1 VCPAPEALTEVPP
14 PTDEP
19 EPAATTARTL
29 PTGLPLHVTEV
40 MRDDGMAVAEEGP
53 AEVFV
58 MLHGYGGASFTWRY
72 WAPALAARGRLLL
85 VDMKGFGA
93 APKPDDGA
101 YGPVDLAALVADLI
115 RVLDLTRV
123 TLIGHSLGGS
133 VALLTSFSLPADDR
147 DRIARLVLIGAPAY
161 RQRLPP
167 FAHLARLPRA
177 SAALLRLVGERRVVR
192 LVIRSIV
199 FDRDSATEAMV
210 DAYAAP
216 LSTRDGVRAALDAGR
231 MIVPDEIDE
240 LSRRFADLDLPVL
253 LLWGDNDR
261 VVPLSIGERL
271 AAELPNARLVV
282 LERCGHLPPE
292 ERPEDSLAL
301 VTSFLDDT
309 L

>member
-1 VCPAPEALTEVPP
+1 
-14 PTDEP
+14 
-19 EPAATTARTL
+19 
-29 PTGLPLHVTEV
+29 
-40 MRDDGMAVAEEGP
+40 
-53 AEVFV
+53 
-58 MLHGYGGASFTWRY
+58 
-72 WAPALAARGRLLL
+72 
-85 VDMKGFGA
+85 
-93 APKPDDGA
+93 
-101 YGPVDLAALVADLI
+101 
-115 RVLDLTRV
+115 
-123 TLIGHSLGGS
+123 
-133 VALLTSFSLPADDR
+133 
-147 DRIARLVLIGAPAY
+147 
-161 RQRLPP
+161 
-167 FAHLARLPRA
+167 
-177 SAALLRLVGERRVVR
+177 
-192 LVIRSIV
+192 
-199 FDRDSATEAMV
+199 MV

>member
-1 VCPAPEALTEVPP
+1 M
-14 PTDEP
+14 
-19 EPAATTARTL
+19 ARTL

-40 MRDDGMAVAEEGP
+40 MRDDGMAVTEDGP

-58 MLHGYGGASFTWRY
+58 MLHGYGGTSFTWRY

-115 RVLDLTRV
+115 RVLDLSRV
-123 TLIGHSLGGS
+123 TLIGHSLGGG
-133 VALLTSFSLPADDR
+133 VALLTSFSLPGDDR
-147 DRIARLVLIGAPAY
+147 DRVARLVLIGAPAY

-167 FAHLARLPRA
+167 FVHLARLPQA
-177 SAALLRLVGERRVVR
+177 SAALLRLVGARRVVR
-192 LVIRSIV
+192 LVIRSVV
-199 FDRDSATEAMV
+199 FDRDSATEEMV

-216 LSTRDGVRAALDAGR
+216 LATRDGVRAALDAGR
-231 MIVPDEIDE
+231 MIVPDDIDE
-240 LSRRFADLDLPVL
+240 LSRRFTDLDLPVL
-253 LLWGDNDR
+253 LLWGEHDR
-261 VVPLSIGERL
+261 VVPVSIGERL

-292 ERPEDSLAL
+292 ERPEASLAL